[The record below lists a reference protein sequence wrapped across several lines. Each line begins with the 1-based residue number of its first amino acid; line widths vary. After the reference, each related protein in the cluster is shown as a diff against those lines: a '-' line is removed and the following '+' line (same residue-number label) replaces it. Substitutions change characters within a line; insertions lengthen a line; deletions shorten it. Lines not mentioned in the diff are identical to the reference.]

1 MNGPVTAAVESFTAG
16 EPVVINSAGRG
27 DFVATL
33 TVPAAAVTTAVLLD
47 LMRISGGVFVAM
59 TGDSLAR
66 LGIAQEP
73 TPAAGLPASPAFCE
87 TVDLIGPDS
96 YSVTGQA
103 ATIRALGSTQTR
115 PQQLKRPGLVRP
127 LRAFDGGVLR
137 RPGVTEAATD
147 LAVLAGFEPAVL
159 FGRLLD
165 EQGEPLGAGAAT
177 ELAAARGWMALS
189 TTDLIAHRRKSEK
202 LIERLASAQLPT
214 PWGEFAATA
223 FRDSVT
229 GDDHVALV
237 LGQIKPGEP
246 TLVRVHDECLTG
258 DVFESMRC
266 DCGPQLKSA
275 LQRVAAE
282 GRGVILY
289 MRQEGRGIGLANKLR
304 AYALQQEKGLDTVD
318 ANIALGF
325 LPDERDYGIGAQILG
340 ELGVTKLRLLTN
352 NPRKRVEI
360 SGYGLEIVE
369 QVPLQAETNEHNAFY
384 MATKRDRMGHDLDL
398 SERD

>member
-1 MNGPVTAAVESFTAG
+1 MNGHVSAAAESFAAG
-16 EPVVINSAGRG
+16 DPVVINSGGRG
-27 DFVATL
+27 EFVATL
-33 TVPAAAVTTAVLLD
+33 TIPAAAVTPAMLLE
-47 LMRISGGVFVAM
+47 LMRISGGAFVAM
-59 TGDSLAR
+59 TAGSLAR
-66 LGIAQEP
+66 LGIAQEH
-73 TPAAGLPASPAFCE
+73 TPAAGMLASPAFCE

-96 YSVTGQA
+96 YSVAGQA
-103 ATIRALGSTQTR
+103 ATIRALGSTGTR

-147 LAVLAGFEPAVL
+147 LAVLAGIEPAVL

-165 EQGEPLGAGAAT
+165 DQGDPLGANAAA
-177 ELAAARGWMALS
+177 ELAAGRGWETLS

-202 LIERLASAQLPT
+202 LVERLASAQIPT
-214 PWGEFAATA
+214 PWGEFSATA

-237 LGQIKPGEP
+237 MGRIEPGQP

-258 DVFESMRC
+258 DVFGSMRC
-266 DCGPQLKSA
+266 DCGPQLKTA

-289 MRQEGRGIGLANKLR
+289 MRQEGRGIGLANKLQ
-304 AYALQQEKGLDTVD
+304 AYALQQREGLDPVD

-369 QVPLQAETNEHNAFY
+369 QVPLQIEPNEHNAFY
-384 MATKRDRMGHDLDL
+384 MATKRDRMGHELELAD
-398 SERD
+398 RD

>member
-1 MNGPVTAAVESFTAG
+1 MNGHITSAVESFAAG
-16 EPVVINSAGRG
+16 APVVINSAGKG

-33 TVPAAAVTTAVLLD
+33 TVPAGAVTTAVLLE
-47 LMRISGGVFVAM
+47 LMRISGGAFVAM
-59 TGDSLAR
+59 TAGSLAR
-66 LGIAQEP
+66 LGIAQEH
-73 TPAAGLPASPAFCE
+73 TPAPGKLASPAFCE

-96 YSVTGQA
+96 YSVGGQA
-103 ATIRALGSTQTR
+103 ATIRALGSTRTG

-127 LRAFDGGVLR
+127 LRAFEGGVLR

-147 LAVLAGFEPAVL
+147 LAVLAGIEPVVL

-165 EQGEPLGAGAAT
+165 RDGEPLGAAAAA
-177 ELAAARGWMALS
+177 ELAADRGWNTLS
-189 TTDLIAHRRKSEK
+189 TTELIAHRRKSEK
-202 LIERLASAQLPT
+202 LIERLASASIPT
-214 PWGEFAATA
+214 PWGTFTATA

-237 LGQIKPGEP
+237 AGELKAGEP

-282 GRGVILY
+282 GRGVVLY
-289 MRQEGRGIGLANKLR
+289 MRQEGRGIGLANKLQ
-304 AYALQQEKGLDTVD
+304 AYALQQQEGLDTVD

-325 LPDERDYGIGAQILG
+325 APDERDYGIGAQILA
-340 ELGVTKLRLLTN
+340 ELGVSKLRLLTN

-360 SGYGLEIVE
+360 AGYGLEIVE
-369 QVPLQAETNEHNAFY
+369 QVPLRIEPNEHNHTY
-384 MATKRDRMGHDLDL
+384 MATKRDRMGHDLEL
-398 SERD
+398 AARD